1 MFDTS
6 PIVQMFPASASA
18 LKDVRR
24 FVQGRAERASL
35 PGHVTDDLLIAVTE
49 ACSEILAH
57 EVGSTMLVSWWAR
70 DGGVEIL
77 VKDLGV
83 TARIVPIPDDEEEA
97 DEALFEGRL
106 GFPHILEFVDEWE
119 VLPGSVDDPG
129 TVVRL
134 AKVSGEVVEP
144 ELAER
149 LRI

>member
-83 TARIVPIPDDEEEA
+83 TARI
-97 DEALFEGRL
+97 G
-106 GFPHILEFVDEWE
+106 
-119 VLPGSVDDPG
+119 
-129 TVVRL
+129 
-134 AKVSGEVVEP
+134 
-144 ELAER
+144 
-149 LRI
+149 